1 MFVELSA
8 AAALATATAGVYF
21 WDYSRAGEELS
32 KFAPNIGSKPL
43 KSKQKG
49 GWTWTSA
56 AKLKEKFSAD
66 KSIQNPH
73 ENDFLED
80 VAELAVSCFKTK
92 SSDKPIQNRKSI
104 FIDEFRYFPET
115 IKKCSPFFIG
125 KSKMEKTRIHFAPVD
140 MTKSLLCVGPMGS
153 GKTVFFK
160 NLIFQNWYKRALIH
174 DIKTTDFSP
183 ILVDGKRGFVMNM
196 YNDKRVAIWDIMRE
210 KNFLIMIEAV
220 ALDLM
225 VGAVG
230 ESKDQFFASSAADR
244 VKTMF
249 ETAYLRG
256 KTSEA
261 RWAIL
266 EEEIQNY
273 ERRAIAPKTT
283 ENKDVWNNFLL
294 VKETLLFWIWRVQNA
309 QKTFTISDY
318 LNSNM
323 ILVMNGK
330 DKAMKSYYS
339 CFISALANEALK
351 MPDSETD
358 LTFLLLDEYL
368 TIPLSEPTRLIIHVL
383 TRAKG
388 FCLFVGMQFLPGD
401 EVAKQQILDSSKYA
415 TILFNLQDGNS
426 TQHFKNYYGEAKFKE
441 LEKSYSKNKHDY
453 ITSVS
458 TSEQE
463 RTAPFLSEHELQKK
477 PPHHHLTILQTG
489 EAYLGY
495 TPQAKAPKIY
505 DPLDDI
511 LDIRPFKEKLRG
523 IEANIDK

>member
-1 MFVELSA
+1 MVSA

-21 WDYSRAGEELS
+21 WDYSTAGEDLS

-56 AKLKEKFSAD
+56 AKLREKFSAD
-66 KSIQNPH
+66 KSLQNQKPH

-80 VAELAVSCFKTK
+80 VAELATSYFKSQ
-92 SSDKPIQNRKSI
+92 SSQVPIQERKSI

-125 KSKMEKTRIHFAPVD
+125 KSKMEKTRLHFAPLD
-140 MTKSLLCVGPMGS
+140 MTKSLLCVGPMSS
-153 GKTVFFK
+153 GKTLFFK
-160 NLIFQNWYKRALIH
+160 NLIAQNWYSRLLARDAKGA
-174 DIKTTDFSP
+174 DFSP
-183 ILVDGKRGFVMNM
+183 ILADGKIGFVMNM
-196 YNDKRVAIWDIMRE
+196 YNNERAAIWDVMRE

-230 ESKDQFFASSAADR
+230 ESKDQFFAGSAADR
-244 VKTMF
+244 VKNMF
-249 ETAYLRG
+249 ETAYLKG

-273 ERRAIAPKTT
+273 EQRATAPKTT

-318 LNSNM
+318 LHGNM
-323 ILVMNGK
+323 RLIMNGSEQT
-330 DKAMKSYYS
+330 MKSYYS
-339 CFISALANEALK
+339 AFISALVDEMLR

-358 LTFLLLDEYL
+358 FTFLLFDEYL
-368 TIPLSEPTRLIIHVL
+368 TMPLSEPTRLKLHTMI
-383 TRAKG
+383 RSKG
-388 FCLFVGMQFLPGD
+388 GCLCTGMQFLPGD

-415 TILFNLQDGNS
+415 TILFNLQDKN
-426 TQHFKNYYGEAKFKE
+426 TAEHFKHYFGEAKFKE

-453 ITSVS
+453 TTSVS
-458 TSEQE
+458 VSEQE
-463 RTAPFLSEHELQKK
+463 RTASFLSEHELQKK
-477 PPHHHLTILQTG
+477 PPYHHLTILQTG
-489 EAYLGY
+489 EAWLGY
-495 TPQAKAPKIY
+495 TPQIKTQKIY
-505 DPLDDI
+505 DPLSDL
-511 LDIRPFKEKLRG
+511 LDITPFKAKIRGLNLVEK
-523 IEANIDK
+523 